1 MNQDNNF
8 IHIFILLLIEN
19 HYIFESYL
27 FRNDWLH
34 ANIRMTV
41 IFNHIFK
48 KIQLFILC
56 KKRTALS
63 RFTDLRE
70 HSSSQ

>member
-27 FRNDWLH
+27 FINDWLH

-41 IFNHIFK
+41 IFNQIFK
-48 KIQLFILC
+48 NS
-56 KKRTALS
+56 AVYS
-63 RFTDLRE
+63 M
-70 HSSSQ
+70 

>member
-27 FRNDWLH
+27 FINDWLH
-34 ANIRMTV
+34 ANIRMTD
-41 IFNHIFK
+41 IFYQIFK
-48 KIQLFILC
+48 NS
-56 KKRTALS
+56 AVYS
-63 RFTDLRE
+63 M
-70 HSSSQ
+70 